1 MILENL
7 KMAVES
13 IKSNRM
19 RSFLTM
25 LGIIIGIMA
34 VIIILSAGTGAKNSM
49 MAYYEEIGSTT
60 INMMTTGHADLG
72 DYFTDEDIAALGEL
86 PGVTA
91 VTPLVNSYGTVEY
104 GRHSNFGYIYGCA
117 PGFRAIQ
124 GVKMVS
130 GRFFNEDEYNSERKV
145 LVLDEPTAL
154 RFFGSTD
161 VAGLEVD
168 IYSYA
173 KDHVINTRAKIVG
186 VCKNPNATLFYEGMS
201 SMMYMPCTLV
211 NRLFYEGDMTI
222 GDVYLKVA
230 DPQEKD
236 AIAATALSAIEA
248 RHNARGREAYTVQDM
263 MADVDQMNQ
272 MIGMIQTFVAAVAAI
287 SLLVGGIGVMNI
299 MLVSVSERTRE
310 IGIRKS
316 LGAKTGVILQQF
328 LTEAAILSLFGG
340 MIGLGLGYLGSF
352 GICALVGV
360 EPAFDL
366 GTILATMAFSAGV
379 GIFFGIYPARVLR
392 QDEPHRSP
400 AAYVTGVPPV
410 SRPPG
415 CPRCLALR
423 GAPGVSPYPPPAGA

>member
-60 INMMTTGHADLG
+60 INMMTTGNADLG
-72 DYFTDEDIAALGEL
+72 DYFTDEDIAAMGEL

-104 GRHSNFGYIYGCA
+104 GRNSNFGYIYGCA

-145 LVLDEPTAL
+145 LVLDEPTAMK
-154 RFFGSTD
+154 FFGSTD

-173 KDHVINTRAKIVG
+173 RDHTITTRAKIVG
-186 VCKNPNATLFYEGMS
+186 VCKNPNATLFYEGMNS
-201 SMMYMPCTLV
+201 IIYMPCTLV

-230 DPQEKD
+230 DPKEKD
-236 AIAATALSAIEA
+236 AIAAAALSAIEA
-248 RHNARGREAYTVQDM
+248 RHNARGREAYTVRDM

-340 MIGLGLGYLGSF
+340 IIGLGLGYLGSF

-360 EPAFDL
+360 DPAFDL
-366 GTILATMAFSAGV
+366 GTILGTMAFSAGV
-379 GIFFGIYPARVLR
+379 GIFFGIYPARK
-392 QDEPHRSP
+392 
-400 AAYVTGVPPV
+400 AAKLNPIE
-410 SRPPG
+410 
-415 CPRCLALR
+415 ALR
-423 GAPGVSPYPPPAGA
+423 HT

>member
-1 MILENL
+1 MIRENL

-154 RFFGSTD
+154 RYFGSTD

-168 IYSYA
+168 IYSYD
-173 KDHVINTRAKIVG
+173 KDHVINTMAKIVG

-379 GIFFGIYPARVLR
+379 GIFFGIYPARKAAKM
-392 QDEPHRSP
+392 SP
-400 AAYVTGVPPV
+400 IE
-410 SRPPG
+410 
-415 CPRCLALR
+415 ALR
-423 GAPGVSPYPPPAGA
+423 HT

>member
-1 MILENL
+1 MIRENL

-34 VIIILSAGTGAKNSM
+34 VIIILSAGTGAKNSL

-60 INMMTTGHADLG
+60 IEIMTTGNAELG
-72 DYFTDEDIAALGEL
+72 DTFTDEDIAAVGEL

-91 VTPLVNSYGTVEY
+91 VTPLVNSYGVVEY
-104 GRHSNFGYIYGCA
+104 GRNSNFGYIYGCA
-117 PGFRAIQ
+117 PGFRDIQ
-124 GVKMVS
+124 GVTMVS
-130 GRFFNEDEYNSERKV
+130 GRFFNEEEYNSERQV
-145 LVLDEPTAL
+145 VVLDEPTAM

-161 VAGLEVD
+161 ISGLELD

-173 KDHVINTRAKIVG
+173 REHVITTRAKIVG
-186 VCKNPNATLFYEGMS
+186 VCKNPGSSVFYEGMN

-222 GDVYLKVA
+222 GDIYLKVA
-230 DPQEKD
+230 DPAEKD
-236 AIAATALSAIEA
+236 AIAATAISAIEA
-248 RHNARGREAYTVQDM
+248 RHNARGRDAYAMRDM

-328 LTEAAILSLFGG
+328 LTEAAILSLCGG

-366 GTILATMAFSAGV
+366 GTILMTMAFSAGV
-379 GIFFGIYPARVLR
+379 GIFFGIYPARKAAKL
-392 QDEPHRSP
+392 SP
-400 AAYVTGVPPV
+400 IE
-410 SRPPG
+410 
-415 CPRCLALR
+415 ALR
-423 GAPGVSPYPPPAGA
+423 HE

>member
-91 VTPLVNSYGTVEY
+91 VTPLVNSYGTVEN

-379 GIFFGIYPARVLR
+379 GIFFGIYPARKAAKM
-392 QDEPHRSP
+392 SP
-400 AAYVTGVPPV
+400 IE
-410 SRPPG
+410 
-415 CPRCLALR
+415 ALR
-423 GAPGVSPYPPPAGA
+423 HT

>member
-1 MILENL
+1 MIRENL
-7 KMAVES
+7 KMAIES
-13 IKSNRM
+13 IKTNRM

-379 GIFFGIYPARVLR
+379 GIFFGIYPARKAAKM
-392 QDEPHRSP
+392 SP
-400 AAYVTGVPPV
+400 IE
-410 SRPPG
+410 
-415 CPRCLALR
+415 ALR
-423 GAPGVSPYPPPAGA
+423 HT

>member
-104 GRHSNFGYIYGCA
+104 GRSSNFGYIYGCA

-379 GIFFGIYPARVLR
+379 GIFFGIYPARKAAKM
-392 QDEPHRSP
+392 SP
-400 AAYVTGVPPV
+400 IE
-410 SRPPG
+410 
-415 CPRCLALR
+415 ALR
-423 GAPGVSPYPPPAGA
+423 HT

>member
-379 GIFFGIYPARVLR
+379 GIFFGIYPARKAAKM
-392 QDEPHRSP
+392 SP
-400 AAYVTGVPPV
+400 IE
-410 SRPPG
+410 
-415 CPRCLALR
+415 ALR
-423 GAPGVSPYPPPAGA
+423 HP

>member
-13 IKSNRM
+13 IKTNRM

-60 INMMTTGHADLG
+60 INLMTTGNADLG
-72 DYFTDEDIAALGEL
+72 DYFTDEDLAALGEL

-91 VTPLVNSYGTVEY
+91 VTPLVNSYGVIEY
-104 GRHSNFGYIYGCA
+104 GRNSNFGYIYGCA

-124 GVKMVS
+124 GVNMVS
-130 GRFFNEDEYNSERKV
+130 GRFFNEEEYNSERKV
-145 LVLDEPTAL
+145 VVIDEPTAMN
-154 RFFGSTD
+154 FFGSTD

-173 KDHVINTRAKIVG
+173 REHVITTRAKIVG
-186 VCKNPNATLFYEGMS
+186 VCKNPNATFFYEGMN

-230 DPQEKD
+230 DPAQKD
-236 AIAATALSAIEA
+236 SISSVALSAIEA
-248 RHNARGREAYTVQDM
+248 RHNARGRDAYTVQDM
-263 MADVDQMNQ
+263 MGDVDQMNQ

-310 IGIRKS
+310 IGIRKA

-328 LTEAAILSLFGG
+328 LTEAAILSLCGG
-340 MIGLGLGYLGSF
+340 MIGLALGYLGSF

-360 EPAFDL
+360 DPAFDL
-366 GTILATMAFSAGV
+366 ETILATMAFSAGV
-379 GIFFGIYPARVLR
+379 GIFFGIYPARK
-392 QDEPHRSP
+392 
-400 AAYVTGVPPV
+400 AAKLNPIE
-410 SRPPG
+410 
-415 CPRCLALR
+415 ALR
-423 GAPGVSPYPPPAGA
+423 HE

>member
-230 DPQEKD
+230 DPQKKD

-379 GIFFGIYPARVLR
+379 GIFFGIYPARKAAKM
-392 QDEPHRSP
+392 SP
-400 AAYVTGVPPV
+400 IE
-410 SRPPG
+410 
-415 CPRCLALR
+415 ALR
-423 GAPGVSPYPPPAGA
+423 HT

>member
-379 GIFFGIYPARVLR
+379 GIFFGIYPARKAAKM
-392 QDEPHRSP
+392 SP
-400 AAYVTGVPPV
+400 SEARRHT
-410 SRPPG
+410 
-415 CPRCLALR
+415 
-423 GAPGVSPYPPPAGA
+423 

>member
-1 MILENL
+1 MIRENL

-49 MAYYEEIGSTT
+49 MAYAEEIGSTT
-60 INMMTTGHADLG
+60 INIMTTGHAEFT
-72 DYFTDEDIAALGEL
+72 DYFTDEDLTAMGEL

-91 VTPLVNSYGTVEY
+91 VTPLVNSYGTVVY
-104 GRHSNFGYIYGCA
+104 GRNDNWGYIYGCA
-117 PGFRAIQ
+117 PGFRSIQ
-124 GVKMVS
+124 GIKMVS
-130 GRFFNEDEYNSERKV
+130 GRFFNEDEYNAERKV
-145 LVLDEPTAL
+145 VVIDDVTAN
-154 RFFGSTD
+154 RFFGSTN
-161 VAGLEVD
+161 VVGLEVD

-173 KDHVINTRAKIVG
+173 RDNTISTKAKIVG
-186 VCKNPNATLFYEGMS
+186 VCKNPNANIFYEGMNS
-201 SMMYMPCTLV
+201 IMYMPCTLV

-222 GDVYLKVA
+222 TDVYIKVA
-230 DPQEKD
+230 DPADKASVSAA
-236 AIAATALSAIEA
+236 AISAVEA
-248 RHNARGREAYTVQDM
+248 RHNARGRDAYTLYDM
-263 MADVDQMNQ
+263 QQQVDEMNTI
-272 MIGMIQTFVAAVAAI
+272 IGMIQTFVAAVAAI

-310 IGIRKS
+310 IGIRKA

-328 LTEAAILSLFGG
+328 LTEAAILSLCGG

-366 GTILATMAFSAGV
+366 GTILMTMAFSAGV
-379 GIFFGIYPARVLR
+379 GIFFGIYPARKAAKL
-392 QDEPHRSP
+392 SP
-400 AAYVTGVPPV
+400 IE
-410 SRPPG
+410 
-415 CPRCLALR
+415 ALR
-423 GAPGVSPYPPPAGA
+423 HE

>member
-25 LGIIIGIMA
+25 LDIIIGIMA

-379 GIFFGIYPARVLR
+379 GIFFGIYPARKAAKM
-392 QDEPHRSP
+392 SP
-400 AAYVTGVPPV
+400 IE
-410 SRPPG
+410 
-415 CPRCLALR
+415 ALR
-423 GAPGVSPYPPPAGA
+423 HT

>member
-211 NRLFYEGDMTI
+211 NRLFHEGDMTI

-379 GIFFGIYPARVLR
+379 GIFFGIYPARKAAKM
-392 QDEPHRSP
+392 SP
-400 AAYVTGVPPV
+400 IE
-410 SRPPG
+410 
-415 CPRCLALR
+415 ALR
-423 GAPGVSPYPPPAGA
+423 HT

>member
-379 GIFFGIYPARVLR
+379 GIFFGIYPARKAAKM
-392 QDEPHRSP
+392 SP
-400 AAYVTGVPPV
+400 IEARRHT
-410 SRPPG
+410 
-415 CPRCLALR
+415 
-423 GAPGVSPYPPPAGA
+423 

>member
-25 LGIIIGIMA
+25 LGIIIGIMS

-49 MAYYEEIGSTT
+49 LAYAEEIGATT
-60 INMMTTGHADLG
+60 INVMTTGNADLG
-72 DYFTDEDIAALGEL
+72 DYFTDEDLAALGEL

-91 VTPLVNSYGTVEY
+91 VTPLVNSYGTFEY
-104 GRHSNFGYIYGCA
+104 GRHNNYGYIYGCA
-117 PGFRAIQ
+117 PGFRPIQ
-124 GVKMVS
+124 GIQMVS

-145 LVLDEPTAL
+145 LVIDDVTAKN
-154 RFFGSTD
+154 FFGSTD
-161 VAGLEVD
+161 VAGLELDV
-168 IYSYA
+168 YSYA
-173 KDHVINTRAKIVG
+173 KDHVISTKAKIVG
-186 VCKNPNATLFYEGMS
+186 VCKNPNSNIFYEGMQTVS
-201 SMMYMPCTLV
+201 YMPCTLV

-222 GDVYLKVA
+222 GDVYLKVE
-230 DPQEKD
+230 DPAEKET
-236 AIAATALSAIEA
+236 ISAAALSVLEA
-248 RHNARGREAYTVQDM
+248 RHNARGREAYALHDM
-263 MADVDQMNQ
+263 QGQVDQMNQ

-316 LGAKTGVILQQF
+316 LGARTGVILQQF
-328 LTEAAILSLFGG
+328 LTEAAILSLCGG
-340 MIGLGLGYLGSF
+340 LIGLGLGYLGSF

-366 GTILATMAFSAGV
+366 GTILLTMAFSAGV
-379 GIFFGIYPARVLR
+379 GIFFGIYPARKAAKL
-392 QDEPHRSP
+392 SP
-400 AAYVTGVPPV
+400 IE
-410 SRPPG
+410 
-415 CPRCLALR
+415 ALR
-423 GAPGVSPYPPPAGA
+423 HT

>member
-299 MLVSVSERTRE
+299 MLVSVTERTRE

-379 GIFFGIYPARVLR
+379 GIFFGIYPARKAAKM
-392 QDEPHRSP
+392 SP
-400 AAYVTGVPPV
+400 IE
-410 SRPPG
+410 
-415 CPRCLALR
+415 ALR
-423 GAPGVSPYPPPAGA
+423 HT

>member
-104 GRHSNFGYIYGCA
+104 GRNSNFGYIYGCA

-222 GDVYLKVA
+222 GNVYLKVA

-366 GTILATMAFSAGV
+366 GTILGTMAFSAGV
-379 GIFFGIYPARVLR
+379 GIFFGIYPARKAAKM
-392 QDEPHRSP
+392 SP
-400 AAYVTGVPPV
+400 IE
-410 SRPPG
+410 
-415 CPRCLALR
+415 ALR
-423 GAPGVSPYPPPAGA
+423 HT

>member
-154 RFFGSTD
+154 RFF
-161 VAGLEVD
+161 
-168 IYSYA
+168 
-173 KDHVINTRAKIVG
+173 NTRAKIVG

-379 GIFFGIYPARVLR
+379 GIFFGIYPARKAAKM
-392 QDEPHRSP
+392 SP
-400 AAYVTGVPPV
+400 IE
-410 SRPPG
+410 
-415 CPRCLALR
+415 ALR
-423 GAPGVSPYPPPAGA
+423 HT